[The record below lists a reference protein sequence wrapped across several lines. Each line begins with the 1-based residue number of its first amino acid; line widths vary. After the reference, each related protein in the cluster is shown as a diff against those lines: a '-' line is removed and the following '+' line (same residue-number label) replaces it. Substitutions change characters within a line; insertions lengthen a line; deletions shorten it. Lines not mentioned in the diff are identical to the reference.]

1 MSEDRCL
8 ARMLRFAVIS
18 RLYADGRLELP
29 DTMELLAGPL
39 TPGDA
44 STIVDD
50 SQLMNMP
57 YEAALDFIREAEKGG
72 EE

>member
-8 ARMLRFAVIS
+8 ARLLRFAVVS
-18 RLYADGRLELP
+18 RLYADGRLDLP
-29 DTMELLAGPL
+29 GAQEILAGPL